1 MARINEPMAA
11 SALGH
16 PTLLRVPAWYS
27 DRIQD
32 EIVLPLPPEE
42 YDVVPGEGVNGRW
55 VVTSSS
61 GAVVYNGIGPVEV
74 LRSPAPF

>member
-1 MARINEPMAA
+1 MTGA
-11 SALGH
+11 ALGH

-27 DRIQD
+27 DQVQD
-32 EIVLPLPPEE
+32 EIILPLAPEE
-42 YDVVPGEGVNGRW
+42 YDIAPGDGINARW

-61 GAVVYNGIGPVEV
+61 GAVVYNGIGPVTV

>member
-1 MARINEPMAA
+1 M
-11 SALGH
+11 SLFGH

-27 DRIQD
+27 DRVQD

-42 YDVVPGEGVNGRW
+42 YDVEPGEGINGRW

-74 LRSPAPF
+74 VLAAAPSKLPA

>member
-1 MARINEPMAA
+1 MT
-11 SALGH
+11 LFGH

-32 EIVLPLPPEE
+32 EILLPLSPEE
-42 YDVVPGEGVNGRW
+42 YDIAPGEGINGRW